1 MPKRHFRVA
10 HFAPLHRWS
19 GVSLGTKLAHQDTV
33 LLCTEDEEEF
43 LPHDTDVETVYNV
56 VELSMFT
63 GGSVSLH
70 KPHMPEPLYPKSQ
83 RIWDLFQF
91 ECSGNHDSFIH
102 DSFNQYSLCI
112 SPCKTHGIWQNEDI
126 ASILHTSPIGLL
138 ITLQGIT
145 LCWVGKAENLL
156 FDIDEKAGPYWSHS
170 CICPLSLSH
179 I

>member
-1 MPKRHFRVA
+1 MIWGFPRNKVSSSGHSPA
-10 HFAPLHRWS
+10 LHRGWR
-19 GVSLGTKLAHQDTV
+19 GVLASWHWCRDGVQCCRTQ
-33 LLCTEDEEEF
+33 
-43 LPHDTDVETVYNV
+43 HVYRG
-56 VELSMFT
+56 F
-63 GGSVSLH
+63 SVITQASH
-70 KPHMPEPLYPKSQ
+70 ARASIPKSQ